1 LCQTFCCAIITQRS
15 LYIATMK
22 KLSIIIP
29 VYNEEK
35 TLLEILSR
43 VIAAPVFGLS
53 KQIVIINDCSTDR
66 TGEIMETLKK
76 DWKKVFSTRLP
87 GGSEAPVFSG
97 LEFIFLKNEINR
109 GKGYSLR
116 EGIRKSTG
124 DIVLIQD
131 ADMEYNPFEYENLLK
146 PLTDGIADVVYG
158 SRFLGETRRVLYFW
172 HSVGN
177 KVLTVLSNIF
187 TNLNMSDMET
197 CYKVFLG
204 GIIRKISIESD
215 RFGFEPEITAKIA
228 KLKVRIYEV
237 PVSYSGRTYEQGK
250 KITWKDG
257 FRALVAIVKFNLF
270 PGKFMEE

>member
-1 LCQTFCCAIITQRS
+1 
-15 LYIATMK
+15 MK
-22 KLSIIIP
+22 ELSIIMP

-53 KQIVIINDCSTDR
+53 KQIVIIDDCSTDR
-66 TGEIMETLKK
+66 TGEILETLKK

-87 GGSEAPVFSG
+87 GSSEASFLSG
-97 LEFIFLKNEINR
+97 LEFIFLKNGINR

-131 ADMEYNPFEYENLLK
+131 ADMEYNPFEYENLLR

-177 KVLTVLSNIF
+177 KFLTMLSNIF

-204 GIIRKISIESD
+204 GIIRKINIKSD

-250 KITWKDG
+250 KITWRDG
-257 FRALVAIVKFNLF
+257 FRALAAIVKFNLF
-270 PGKFMEE
+270 PGKIMEE